1 MRKAYNILLLIALII
16 VCLYKCEPTKVN
28 DKINELKPL
37 EDELSDLKALNDS
50 LEVSYQTKKIIKDSL
65 VIRTKTKYI
74 TIYDTLECLPKKNV
88 DSLIVSYEDV
98 INEAD
103 TLLKVKSLTIVNLT
117 KQNDIKDDVIHNQK
131 REIKIQKRKKWL
143 FLGVGYLLGKVF

>member
-16 VCLYKCEPTKVN
+16 VCLYKCEPTKVD
-28 DKINELKPL
+28 DKIDDLKPL
-37 EDELSDLKALNDS
+37 EAELSGLKALNDS